1 MTAPGP
7 AGGPAGNG
15 SGGNG
20 SARED
25 VDLLITGGTA
35 LTMDE
40 ASTIIADATL
50 AVKDG
55 TLAYVGPSSTAR
67 TRFSARRTI
76 DASGRFVLPGLV
88 DTHFHTGQQLL
99 RGKLAQLAR
108 RRRLKIPIWRNY
120 LIPFETALSEEDV
133 HLSGLVAYGNLLSV
147 GTTCFAEAGGPHP
160 DQMGMA
166 ARETGIRGVIARS
179 TVDNDDGLPPGATLT
194 TSDAIEENLQLV
206 KNWGVPSEENRV
218 GAWLSLRQLL
228 VSSPELWR
236 TFGEVSKETG
246 VRIHIHLAEGT
257 YEIDYA
263 AEHWGRRPAEHL
275 EDTGFLSP
283 GVHAAHSILLTD
295 EELGIYRDHRVSAA
309 HCPMGNFLIG
319 PPKLPQMLRLGIEV
333 GLGTDGGSTGS
344 LDLFQAIR
352 ASWVALQSHHGTP
365 WHARI
370 DTTVETLLTVATI
383 GGARALGMGGWIGSL
398 EAGKRADLIVVE
410 SGTWDLQPVT
420 DVMFTVA
427 RSVTGRDVGT
437 VIVDGQVVVE
447 DHTLVSVDEE
457 RLRARLA
464 ERLPIIMSRFETFI
478 GES

>member
-1 MTAPGP
+1 VNPPDGP
-7 AGGPAGNG
+7 SGP
-15 SGGNG
+15 
-20 SARED
+20 EE
-25 VDLLITGGTA
+25 VDLLVTGGTV
-35 LTMDE
+35 LTMD
-40 ASTIIADATL
+40 DAGTVL
-50 AVKDG
+50 SDGAVAVKNG
-55 TLAYVGPSSTAR
+55 TISYVGPTPSAPAR
-67 TRFSARRTI
+67 FAARRTI
-76 DASGRFVLPGLV
+76 DAGGHFVLPGLV

-160 DQMGMA
+160 DQMGRA

-179 TVDNDDGLPPGATLT
+179 TVDNDEGLPPGASLT
-194 TSDAIEENLQLV
+194 TADAIEENLQLV
-206 KNWGVPSEENRV
+206 KNWGVPAEDNRV

-228 VSSPELWR
+228 VSSQELWR
-236 TFGEVSKETG
+236 TFGEASRETG
-246 VRIHIHLAEGT
+246 ARIHIHLAEGT

-275 EDTGFLSP
+275 DEIGFLSP

-295 EELGIYRDHRVSAA
+295 EELGIYRSNRVSVA

-319 PPKLPQMLRLGIEV
+319 PPKLPQMLRLGIDV

-370 DTTVETLLTVATI
+370 DTTFETLLTTATI
-383 GGARALGMGGWIGSL
+383 GGARALGMGKWIGSL
-398 EAGKRADLIVVE
+398 EPGKRADMVLVD
-410 SGTWDLQPVT
+410 SGTWDLQPIT

-427 RSVTGRDVGT
+427 RSVTGRDVDT

-447 DHTLVSVDEE
+447 DHKLLSVDEE

-464 ERLPIIMSRFETFI
+464 ERLPTIMSRFETFI